1 VLACAKSCKSVQAVW
16 YFGIDLD
23 PPQPTPFNNT
33 SCHTLTRTRSG
44 IPCQPTRPSS
54 LITGNALALPP
65 GASTRFSSAPKHTT
79 QTSSGPNTQP
89 KPPKESC
96 TSALRWGRRAAQE
109 PVPSAAEYNRR
120 LAWTKPP
127 FIFKS
132 TPCTVELTAASE
144 GLGQPWSVMI
154 SRTHP
159 SPLGVRAMLRSQ
171 QHSTRYAYPDQH
183 IFPSRTL
190 TVLKGKHIA
199 LPPPRVSRDSRLS
212 HTRTIRKDLRGE
224 LMCDYTYS

>member
-1 VLACAKSCKSVQAVW
+1 MLACAKSCKSVQAVW

-96 TSALRWGRRAAQE
+96 TSALRWGAEGSTRASAVCSRE
-109 PVPSAAEYNRR
+109 PNTIDV
-120 LAWTKPP
+120 W
-127 FIFKS
+127 
-132 TPCTVELTAASE
+132 
-144 GLGQPWSVMI
+144 LGQNHHLYLSQHRV
-154 SRTHP
+154 
-159 SPLGVRAMLRSQ
+159 PLS
-171 QHSTRYAYPDQH
+171 
-183 IFPSRTL
+183 
-190 TVLKGKHIA
+190 
-199 LPPPRVSRDSRLS
+199 
-212 HTRTIRKDLRGE
+212 
-224 LMCDYTYS
+224 